1 MRKEVVVAII
11 IGGVLGLTVAFGIWK
26 ANSSFS
32 ASKQVQSSSTS
43 APLASSFASP
53 EPVTDK
59 NLTLTSPNQ
68 YEVFTQST
76 IKIAGLTKA
85 NSYVVIQ
92 SDKNTVTRADSSG
105 SFSVDFELEEGIN
118 AILIKSFEQDYTAH
132 EKSVT
137 VVYEPNLS
145 DSSNSSD
152 EEASEESVRD
162 KVQQQLQDVSNK
174 PQAII
179 GTVTD
184 KTQNGFNVRNGSS
197 ELKLV
202 SIDTKQTLFIKSG
215 QTTKSLPF
223 SDLAIGDYVAAIGYQ
238 TSNSALEANRVLIS
252 SITNTQNYRIFLG
265 KVTKATTRQIDMDIL
280 AGLDQQNF
288 SVTGFANVDF
298 YSMAVDN
305 TISTIKSSAVKADM
319 VAIVI
324 GTNTNN
330 GISIDSLYA
339 IAAQ

>member
-1 MRKEVVVAII
+1 MRKEVFVAII
-11 IGGVLGLTVAFGIWK
+11 IGGFLGLTVAFGIWK

-32 ASKQVQSSSTS
+32 ASKQVQSTSTA

-53 EPVTDK
+53 VPTADK

-68 YEVFTQST
+68 YEVFTQSA

-92 SDKNTVTRADSSG
+92 GNKNTVTRADSSG
-105 SFSVDFELEEGIN
+105 SFSLDFELEEGIN

-132 EKSVT
+132 EQSIT
-137 VVYEPNLS
+137 VVYEPNLT
-145 DSSNSSD
+145 DSSNSKD
-152 EEASEESVRD
+152 EETSEESVRD
-162 KVQQQLQDVSNK
+162 KVQQQLQDISNK
-174 PQAII
+174 PQAIV

-202 SIDTKQTLFIKSG
+202 SVDTKQTLFIKSG
-215 QTTKSLPF
+215 QTTKSIPF
-223 SDLAIGDYVAAIGYQ
+223 SDLAIGDYVAAIGYE

-252 SITNTQNYRIFLG
+252 SITNTQDFRIFLG
-265 KVTKATTRQIDMDIL
+265 KVTKANTRQIDMDIL
-280 AGLDQQNF
+280 AGFDQQSF
-288 SVTGFANVDF
+288 TATGFNNIDF
-298 YSMAVDN
+298 YSIGTDN
-305 TISTIKSSAVKADM
+305 SISAIKSSAVKADM
-319 VAIVI
+319 VTVVI
-324 GTNTNN
+324 GTNTKN
-330 GISIDSLYA
+330 GVSVDSIYT